1 MDDRRRLR
9 TKLLALVGVAS
20 LALCGAYIA
29 VGPPATAYEI
39 HLYGAYPVWFW
50 LAICGAF
57 VVGQLLVLRAV
68 AVGGDADA
76 DEATGPGWRYGVAL
90 LLGANG
96 LLLSLPYLRYRL
108 FAVGKGDMLSFVGMV
123 DSLAQTGRL
132 DPENY
137 YPGLNALTG
146 VFSHATGLD
155 TAELV
160 NLLPPF
166 FSLFYLGGLYFL
178 LDTVTERRRDVL
190 FVLPVAYLPLF
201 GFENVMFSPS
211 VFAFTFVPFVLALL
225 FRTSAWERRTRY
237 ASLLVLSVVG
247 VVFFH
252 PLTTLFLLGLFALAK
267 APELYGRATARRS
280 GRPVPVLAVG
290 TVAGVL
296 FFAWYYTYESIAG
309 STYLVFAR
317 LLGLEAVQ
325 SSEFGNLSGTAART
339 TPRLVDLLQTGLYTY
354 GVFGLLVS
362 FGAVFACYLL
372 VRLLRGD
379 TELSDVSLFFL
390 AVFTAFTG
398 LSVLAFFV
406 DLTVGFT
413 RISRYARFTAP
424 ILVGFGASALWARA
438 SGSWQRSTLLGALSV
453 GFAAIVFL
461 SVFSLYASPLSNG
474 ANGQITQ
481 SEVEG
486 MEWVLDHRNESLLI
500 DEYGT
505 TQSRFQEMLEYEVD
519 DPENIRSEGTNPP
532 MHFAYGAPPPDG
544 PPEYRYLLVTE
555 LGRQQNP
562 TFYPGYRG
570 FWRYT
575 PADFQRLEN
584 RSTVDRVY
592 DNGGFESYL
601 VAKNRTEEGASAAS
615 SLAPASAPPT
625 GPPPSAPPTDP
636 PTSAPL
642 EAGSPSDTGVDR
654 AERRSSEPAHSRVP
668 TTASG
673 PRAHRSAP

>member
-9 TKLLALVGVAS
+9 TKLLALVGTAL

-29 VGPPATAYEI
+29 AGPPVTEYEI
-39 HLYGAYPVWFW
+39 HIYGAYPVWFW
-50 LAICGAF
+50 LAICGAL

-68 AVGGDADA
+68 AVD
-76 DEATGPGWRYGVAL
+76 DETTGPGWRYGVSL

-96 LLLSLPYLRYRL
+96 LLLSLPYLRYQL
-108 FAVGKGDMLSFVGMV
+108 YAVGKGDMLTFVGMV
-123 DSLAQTGRL
+123 DYLVQTGRL
-132 DPENY
+132 EPENY
-137 YPGLNALTG
+137 YPGLNAFAG

-166 FSLFYLGGLYFL
+166 LSLFYLGGLYFL

-201 GFENVMFSPS
+201 GSENVMFSPS
-211 VFAFTFVPFVLALL
+211 VFAFSFIPFVLALL
-225 FRTSAWERRTRY
+225 FRTNTWERRTQY
-237 ASLLVLSVVG
+237 SSLLVLSVVA

-267 APELYGRATARRS
+267 APELYGRLTAQRT

-309 STYLVFAR
+309 STYLVVAR
-317 LLGLEAVQ
+317 LFGFEAVQ
-325 SSEFGNLSGTAART
+325 SSEFGSLSDTAART
-339 TPRLVDLLQTGLYTY
+339 TPRLVDLLQTGFYTY

-362 FGAVFACYLL
+362 FAAVFGCYLL

-390 AVFTAFTG
+390 AVFAAFTG

-424 ILVGFGASALWARA
+424 ILIGFGASALWARA
-438 SGSWQRSTLLGALSV
+438 SSSWQRSTLLGALSV
-453 GFAAIVFL
+453 GLAAVVFL
-461 SVFSLYASPLSNG
+461 SVFSLYASPLSNS

-519 DPENIRSEGTNPP
+519 DPVNIRSEGTDPP

-544 PPEYRYLLVTE
+544 PPEYRYLLVTD
-555 LGRQQNP
+555 LGRQINP
-562 TFYPGYRG
+562 TFYPGYQG
-570 FWRYT
+570 FWRHA
-575 PADFQRLEN
+575 PADFQRLDN
-584 RSTVDRVY
+584 RSTVARVY

-601 VAKNRTEEGASAAS
+601 VAKNRTEEGTSAAAS
-615 SLAPASAPPT
+615 SLVPAPESAP
-625 GPPPSAPPTDP
+625 STDP
-636 PTSAPL
+636 PTSAPPG
-642 EAGSPSDTGVDR
+642 ADSPSDTGVDR
-654 AERRSSEPAHSRVP
+654 VERRSSGPAHTRAP
-668 TTASG
+668 TRASA
-673 PRAHRSAP
+673 PRARRSAL